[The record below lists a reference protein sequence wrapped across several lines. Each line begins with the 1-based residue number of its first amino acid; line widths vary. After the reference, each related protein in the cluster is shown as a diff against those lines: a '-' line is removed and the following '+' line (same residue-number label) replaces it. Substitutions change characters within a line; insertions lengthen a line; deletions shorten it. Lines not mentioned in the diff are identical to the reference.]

1 MCSLWGSI
9 FWQHLTYVITPCK
22 TEFGAYLH
30 IESSLG
36 ADIDLESCASSYL
49 LAPRTTQSL
58 QWSLSCMPF
67 SGGASQP
74 SVLAAQYARA
84 FASPVQLAATSFSP
98 KNTRTDLKQEP
109 KFCLFPPFY
118 MSVTFIFGG
127 TRFDLTLAYSYIIP
141 HIPRTCFLSLHAR
154 RRLQGKILL
163 SKSFN
168 FGTLTM
174 EQYPSPNKLTSPL
187 HQDSLIL

>member
-118 MSVTFIFGG
+118 MCRNLHLWRNTVRPHTCLLLHYPAYPPHLFFIL
-127 TRFDLTLAYSYIIP
+127 TRKTPA
-141 HIPRTCFLSLHAR
+141 AR
-154 RRLQGKILL
+154 QD
-163 SKSFN
+163 
-168 FGTLTM
+168 
-174 EQYPSPNKLTSPL
+174 PPL
-187 HQDSLIL
+187 